1 MSDEIQRDR
10 VLRVPLHRAVLLAAG
25 KGSRL
30 GELTE
35 DFPKALLEVGD
46 RPIIVHILDGLLSAG
61 IDDVTIV
68 TGHAGRILESEIGN
82 GGNSGLRIRYE
93 RQETLDGTAR
103 ALALAREHL
112 SGDQFFFG
120 WGDIL
125 VPAHDYRAV
134 IRASRFAEA
143 TIAVN
148 YVRDPYAGAAV
159 YLEPPAEGE
168 ATDRPERQGGK
179 VVRIVEKPS
188 RGTSTTHWNN
198 AGFGVLG
205 PSIWPKI
212 PALEPSARGEY
223 ELPPAIAALVDAGAT
238 VRAVPIEGQWFDIG
252 TPEDLEAARAAYSRG
267 GARYDD

>member
-1 MSDEIQRDR
+1 MSEPISPDR

-35 DFPKALLEVGD
+35 NFPKPLLEVGG
-46 RPIIVHILDGLLSAG
+46 RPIIVHILDGLLAAG

-68 TGHAGRILESEIGN
+68 TGHAASVLEREIGN
-82 GGNSGLRIRYE
+82 GGNSGLQIRYE
-93 RQETLDGTAR
+93 RQEALDGTAR

-112 SGDQFFFG
+112 AGDQFFFG
-120 WGDIL
+120 WGDVL
-125 VPAHDYRAV
+125 VQPHDYRAV

-143 TIAVN
+143 TIAIN
-148 YVRDPYAGAAV
+148 YVRDPFAGAAV
-159 YLEPPAEGE
+159 YLEPPAADAPGK
-168 ATDRPERQGGK
+168 PETEGGK
-179 VVRIVEKPS
+179 VVRIVEKPP

-212 PALEPSARGEY
+212 HALPPSPRGEY
-223 ELPPAIAALVDAGAT
+223 ELPEAIGALVESGAT
-238 VRAVPIEGQWFDIG
+238 VRAVPTEGQWFDIG
-252 TPEDLEAARAAYSRG
+252 TPQDLEAARAAYSRG

>member
-1 MSDEIQRDR
+1 MSEEQSPDR

-25 KGSRL
+25 KGTRL

-35 DFPKALLEVGD
+35 NFPKPLLEVGG

-61 IDDVTIV
+61 IDDVSIV
-68 TGHAGRILESEIGN
+68 TGHAGDILEREIGN
-82 GGNSGLRIRYE
+82 GGASGLRIRYE
-93 RQETLDGTAR
+93 RQETPDGTAR

-125 VPAHDYRAV
+125 VPSHDYRAV
-134 IRASRFAEA
+134 IRASRFADA

-148 YVRDPYAGAAV
+148 YVRDPFAGAAV
-159 YLEPPAEGE
+159 YIEPPAGD
-168 ATDRPERQGGK
+168 AASGKPETQGGK
-179 VVRIVEKPS
+179 VTRIVEKPP

-212 PALEPSARGEY
+212 HALQPSARGEY
-223 ELPPAIAALVDAGAT
+223 ELPEAIAALVEDGAT

-252 TPEDLEAARAAYSRG
+252 TPEELETARAAYSRG